1 MATNTALLG
10 LVIGA
15 FPSIFDKE
23 STSQKLVSIILLILI
38 LIVLILPT
46 ILLIIIQVPSL
57 LLIILIA
64 SLDWFDDD
72 TWLVLIFFLH
82 YVSLSCRNSTYVVI
96 ATLNRWFMLATVTS
110 HWFYSQDYPNYL
122 VNTKTCPIPTFHTCV
137 LHLPN
142 SQVDTAFKAVK
153 GFITE
158 CCSKVFNSLLQPED
172 APNP

>member
-15 FPSIFDKE
+15 FPSISDKE

-72 TWLVLIFFLH
+72 TWLVLISLLL
-82 YVSLSCRNSTYVVI
+82 YVSCQSQCLNSTYLVI
-96 ATLNRWFMLATVTS
+96 ATLTRWFMLATVTS

-122 VNTKTCPIPTFHTCV
+122 VNTKNCPIPAFYTCV
-137 LHLPN
+137 SHLPY
-142 SQVDTAFKAVK
+142 
-153 GFITE
+153 
-158 CCSKVFNSLLQPED
+158 
-172 APNP
+172 

>member
-15 FPSIFDKE
+15 FPSIFDKG
-23 STSQKLVSIILLILI
+23 STSQKLVLLILI

-72 TWLVLIFFLH
+72 TWLVLIFLLLF
-82 YVSLSCRNSTYVVI
+82 VSLSCHNSMCIYVVI
-96 ATLNRWFMLATVTS
+96 ATLTRFFILATVTS